1 MGGIKIRGLG
11 HRVPEHVLSN
21 QDLEKMMDTS
31 DEWITTRTGISCRHI
46 SKGETLL
53 EMSAEAAKSAME
65 QAGITADQIGACI
78 VASLTPDKLIPAAAC
93 ELQKAL
99 ALPEDIIAFDL
110 NAACSG
116 FVFAIHTMEGLLASS
131 NRKYG
136 LVIGA
141 EQLSRIVNWDDRG
154 TCILFGDGAGAAI
167 VEYRDEWQPMPFLAG
182 VRGDDELLYA
192 PGPGQKDPTLIAMEG
207 KKVFRFAVETIP
219 ASIRKLLEQT
229 GKTMEEID
237 YFILH
242 QANARI
248 LDSAAKKCGIP
259 QEKLGKNLQEYGNTS
274 AASVPILLSE
284 SFQKGKITIGS
295 PIMLVAFGGGMTWG
309 AVITEIAAKG

>member
-11 HRVPEHVLSN
+11 HQVPEHVLSN

-31 DEWITTRTGISCRHI
+31 DEWIKTRTGISRRHI
-46 SKGETLL
+46 SRGETLL
-53 EMSAEAAKSAME
+53 SMSAEAARAAME
-65 QAGITADQIGACI
+65 QAGITVDQIGACI
-78 VASLTPDKLIPAAAC
+78 VATLTPDKLIPAAAC
-93 ELQKAL
+93 ELQKEL
-99 ALPEDIIAFDL
+99 GMPEDIIAFDL

-116 FVFAIHTMEGLLASS
+116 FVFALHTMEGLLASS
-131 NRKYG
+131 ERKFG

-141 EQLSRIVNWDDRG
+141 EELSHIVNWDDRG

-167 VEYRDEWQPMPFLAG
+167 VEYRDDWETMPFVSG

-192 PGPGQKDPTLIAMEG
+192 PGPGQKEPTLIAMEG

-219 ASIRKLLEQT
+219 ASIHKLLSRT

-248 LDSAAKKCGIP
+248 LDSAAKKCQIP

-274 AASVPILLSE
+274 AASVPILMSE
-284 SFQKGKITIGS
+284 SFQSGKIGS
-295 PIMLVAFGGGMTWG
+295 GDQLMLVAFGGGMTWG
-309 AVITEIAAKG
+309 GVITEIAAKC